1 VKKAPYLRHPQND
14 ADIRVTEL
22 KFSLEAILRA
32 PLQLPAAFVGAD
44 LMRKSLA

>member
-1 VKKAPYLRHPQND
+1 MSADGPGCVKKAPYLSHPQND

-32 PLQLPAAFVGAD
+32 PLQLPAAPI
-44 LMRKSLA
+44 